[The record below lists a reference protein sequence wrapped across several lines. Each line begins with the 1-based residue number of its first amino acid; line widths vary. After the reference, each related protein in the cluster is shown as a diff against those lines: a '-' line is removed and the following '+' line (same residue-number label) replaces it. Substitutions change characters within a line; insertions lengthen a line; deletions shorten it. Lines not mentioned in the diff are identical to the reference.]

1 MEIKRFKNKVPIELS
16 HNFSVDFAWKST
28 SFDRM
33 QSALQTFAI
42 DQNSISNDIYH
53 KILGHEIEA
62 QTINVELPRV
72 YTAPNLP
79 DLNSSQV
86 FAVKS
91 VLQKPLSLIQ
101 GPRQCSTNQTNI

>member
-1 MEIKRFKNKVPIELS
+1 MEIKKFKGKVPTDLN

-33 QSALQTFAI
+33 QAALQTFAI

-53 KILGHEIEA
+53 KILGHEFEFQPIKV
-62 QTINVELPRV
+62 TLPKV

-79 DLNSSQV
+79 DLNHSQV

-101 GPRQCSTNQTNI
+101 GPPGTGKTV